1 MKVKTLL
8 LAAAAFMAM
17 GAQAQSVQ
25 APDLTIAQEDMGKVF
40 LVPLTLTM
48 PDGGDFTNIQVNF
61 TLPEGL
67 DVAHVN
73 LDDAEENYILVED
86 RSVGADAWYTEV
98 GEGIVQKGRPKEAVV
113 SYTTNF
119 DEPSNWPN
127 YDIVG
132 ANMSKTPNTDNPNH
146 FVTFFVTP
154 KEGFA
159 GGVRPIRAYVK
170 YTQEDDQSFTFG
182 TPEER
187 EVICNVTF
195 QVPDAVADIN
205 AAKAVSSVKYYNAA
219 GVAADSAFEG
229 VNIVV
234 TKYADGSQSVVKVV
248 K

>member
-67 DVAHVN
+67 DVCMVN
-73 LDDAEENYILVED
+73 QDDAENYFIDNEE
-86 RSVGADAWYTEV
+86 GWFTEA
-98 GEGIVQKGRPKEAVV
+98 GEGIVQKGKPKQPVV
-113 SYTTNF
+113 SYTDNF

-132 ANMSKTPNTDNPNH
+132 ANMTKTPNTANPNH